1 MPTEKQNAIIL
12 NAAKILK
19 ESEWPISWPKLK
31 ELLGDKSLRRSLMNS
46 NEIVMITISGGEEYE
61 SGLYELVLDDFG
73 DSDLLSDRDNYSIEE
88 TKTPYEDEE
97 FDENNPDTY
106 QVGTRVSEY
115 FYWHKD
121 KLGDFWKKELITILE
136 NTKKE
141 LSVTDCVSMIQKS
154 FLTYYKFESYL
165 SQLYHPDFCDAGID
179 IRKTHFE
186 SFILQSTNS
195 FYLKADSIY
204 DSPDVKMIGLAK
216 WDSIASKAIN
226 NLSLYLPGIL
236 RAADDHTLSFDDL
249 HHRVN
254 RLPIKLG
261 IPKPFSVDFIL
272 RSLKVVPKRFEID
285 EELKTVTLTRDT
297 RFLHDYFMENKV
309 RIDQFN
315 PEYEGPAIIAFIF
328 EGDYIFEED
337 EREYFKLRPI
347 IYIGHY
353 ENLKKA
359 WKSFIDEVYETR
371 LFIIRRFFKLNAN
384 TDIEKLG
391 KENLRVAEYYEK
403 NSELSP
409 VVNEFINRY
418 APAYVTEDNPGNFI
432 GQKLLQEAS
441 MEPLASFDE
450 NRKKYLELDPQDE
463 SQKEQFIEFIKSDIK
478 KCGDKY
484 YFDNFMHCIELYDT
498 LYDSVEAAVAD
509 YWERLETNDG
519 AIPPEELAEL
529 FRRFSEAKN
538 NEEPATTED
547 TNMTDPS
554 DEAHRTE
561 VIYQELIESYK
572 HDKIIELLEDCY
584 EKLSVELPFQ
594 FTIENLFSVLQN
606 SPEKVVKL
614 IEGILRINYQT
625 KKSYWKAEFL
635 RTLNFIMVEVTKDR
649 DKSEYGTDIKKE

>member
-1 MPTEKQNAIIL
+1 MAPEPIGYEFNYYEDSNYIRLLRSKHAPFSMKELHEALVNPAGCHRRELLDLPEAVEINIEVGDVDWDEAEAFEESFFEIIL
-12 NAAKILK
+12 EDGLPTYYK
-19 ESEWPISWPKLK
+19 SEWPFRKLK
-31 ELLGDKSLRRSLMNS
+31 TFTEFYFMY
-46 NEIVMITISGGEEYE
+46 VEYLE
-61 SGLYELVLDDFG
+61 
-73 DSDLLSDRDNYSIEE
+73 
-88 TKTPYEDEE
+88 K
-97 FDENNPDTY
+97 
-106 QVGTRVSEY
+106 
-115 FYWHKD
+115 
-121 KLGDFWKKELITILE
+121 FWKQELETLLRE
-136 NTKKE
+136 AKKALP
-141 LSVTDCVSMIQKS
+141 LSIVAEEMGKS
-154 FLTYYKFESYL
+154 FLNYYHLKPYL
-165 SQLYHPDFCDAGID
+165 PFAKDYVKCDAGIRFHETKFD
-179 IRKTHFE
+179 EFLLR
-186 SFILQSTNS
+186 NS
-195 FYLKADSIY
+195 DLFYLKTDSFY
-204 DSPDVKMIGLAK
+204 TNPEDKLVGLTKWNDVT
-216 WDSIASKAIN
+216 SEAIKE
-226 NLSLYLPGIL
+226 LSLHLPGIL

-606 SPEKVVKL
+606 SPEKVVNL